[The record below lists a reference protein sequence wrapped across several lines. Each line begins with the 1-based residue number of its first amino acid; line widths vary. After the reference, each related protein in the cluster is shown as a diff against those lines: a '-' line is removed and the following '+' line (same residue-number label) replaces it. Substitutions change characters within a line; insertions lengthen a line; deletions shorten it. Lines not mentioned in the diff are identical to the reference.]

1 MKVGINN
8 NVEMLASKLQQNVAQ
23 QALQKQTGTAAEAVQ
38 ASGRN
43 AQAGVPVT
51 VSSSVRSLDHNV
63 KASSDSDIDMAKV
76 KAMRE
81 AIANGTFSVN
91 AGSIA
96 DKLLSDA
103 SLFLGAARI

>member
-63 KASSDSDIDMAKV
+63 KASSDIDIDMAKV

>member
-23 QALQKQTGTAAEAVQ
+23 QALQKHTGTAAEAVQ

-63 KASSDSDIDMAKV
+63 KASSDIDMAKV